1 MENLTALTERQIK
14 GVKEEILNTQMKLSK
29 ELAYSKDLQNKKRI
43 KELKTHVA
51 HLRAMI
57 LNGWNAPKFN

>member
-1 MENLTALTERQIK
+1 MENLTPLTERQIK
-14 GVKEEILNTQMKLSK
+14 VAKEQILDTQMKLSK

-43 KELKTHVA
+43 KELKAHVA
-51 HLRAMI
+51 HIRAII